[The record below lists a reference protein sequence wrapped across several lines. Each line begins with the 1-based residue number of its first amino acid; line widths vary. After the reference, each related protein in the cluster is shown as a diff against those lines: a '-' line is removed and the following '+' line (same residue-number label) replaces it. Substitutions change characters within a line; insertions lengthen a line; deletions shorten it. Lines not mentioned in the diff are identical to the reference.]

1 MRTNLVITAILSRRL
16 ISFRLIFS
24 GLVAIA
30 AIDACT
36 SSSVRYRESAVAT
49 PQTKPDAKPA
59 IKPVDHTSSSLAPLP
74 VTTVAGVIETGYAT
88 YYSDEFN
95 GRKTASGEIFDM
107 NALTAAHRTLP
118 FGTKV
123 RITNPRNAKSVIVRI
138 NDRMP
143 VNSKSERII
152 DLSLAAAKSL
162 DLIRIG
168 VVKVSLS
175 IVE

>member
-1 MRTNLVITAILSRRL
+1 MRTSAVITAILSRRL
-16 ISFRLIFS
+16 TSLWLIFS
-24 GLVAIA
+24 GLVALA
-30 AIDACT
+30 ANDACT
-36 SSSVRYRESAVAT
+36 SSTMRYREPAT
-49 PQTKPDAKPA
+49 SKSQPATKAFEPA
-59 IKPVDHTSSSLAPLP
+59 QPPSPTATGTID
-74 VTTVAGVIETGYAT
+74 TGYAT

-95 GRKTASGEIFDM
+95 GRKTASGELFDM

-123 RITNPRNAKSVIVRI
+123 RVMNLGNNKSVVVRI

-143 VNSKSERII
+143 ANFKSERII

-168 VVKVSLS
+168 VVKVSVS